1 MLRLFLFAGILS
13 LMAVAVTS
21 ASSLFPYKYQEV
33 ALENGL
39 RVILIPMKNSGLVSY
54 YTVVDVGSMDEV
66 EAGKSGFAHFF
77 EHIMF
82 RGTDKYPPEVRV
94 QKLTEMGADY
104 NASTNEDFTQYY
116 INFPGK
122 YLETVI
128 DLESDRF
135 MNLKYS
141 LPAFQT
147 EAKAILGE
155 YTKNFSNPIV
165 QLEEK
170 MLDTAFEQSTYKH
183 TTMGFLKDIQNMPNQ
198 YEYSLTFFERFYRPE
213 NAIIIIT
220 GDFNPDQAT
229 TLIKKYYSAWKRGNY
244 QPQYPQEPQQQQQ
257 KTGKV
262 DYAGDTLPLLALAY
276 KAPTFS
282 PVSEDFAALSIL
294 GQLAF
299 GETSPLYKKLVLEQQ
314 KVDLLNADNSPHRAP
329 NLFVIIA
336 RVKDGK
342 DVPDVQSSILA
353 TIEEMKN
360 NPVDA
365 KRLAELKSNFKYG
378 FLMRLDSS
386 KNVASQLPRYIA
398 FMRNMSEIDSLFQ
411 TIDKIQPA
419 DVQNA
424 AKKYLTENQS
434 TVITLTGAH

>member
-1 MLRLFLFAGILS
+1 MLRLFLFAGLLS

-21 ASSLFPYKYQEV
+21 ASPLFPYKYQEV
-33 ALENGL
+33 TLENGL

-66 EAGKSGFAHFF
+66 ESGKSGFAHFF

-122 YLETVI
+122 YLEAVI

-155 YTKNFSNPIV
+155 YTKNFSNPQV

-198 YEYSLTFFERFYRPE
+198 YEYSLTFFDRFYRPE

-257 KTGKV
+257 KTEKV

-276 KAPTFS
+276 KAPPFS

-314 KVDLLNADNSPHRAP
+314 KVDLLYADNSPHRAP
-329 NLFVIIA
+329 NLFVILA

-342 DVPDVQSSILA
+342 DVSVVQSSILA

-434 TVITLTGAH
+434 TVVTLTGAH